1 MTAAE
6 KLKERFT
13 YGDYRQ
19 WPQDERWELIDG
31 VAYMMA
37 APSRLHQ
44 LFAFEMGF
52 QIRAYLAD
60 RRCSV
65 YSAPF
70 DIRLPKQDEADDDV
84 DTTVQPDVAVICDR
98 NKLDDKGCRGAPDW
112 AIEVLSPSTAI
123 KDMDTKRQLY
133 EKHGVKE
140 YWIVHPTDHWLMIYT
155 LNDGG
160 QYNPHP
166 HLVGLE
172 EPTPVGLF
180 PDLSIDWGF
189 TREA

>member
-1 MTAAE
+1 MTAVE
-6 KLKERFT
+6 KLKGRFT

-19 WPQDERWELIDG
+19 WSQDERWELIDG

-44 LFAFEMGF
+44 LFTFEIGF
-52 QIRAYLAD
+52 QIRAYLVD

-98 NKLDDKGCRGAPDW
+98 DKLDDKGCRGAPDW

-123 KDMDTKRQLY
+123 KDMDIKRQLY

-140 YWIVHPTDHWLMIYT
+140 YWIVHPTDRWLMVYT
-155 LNDGG
+155 LNDSG
-160 QYNPHP
+160 QYNSHP

-180 PDLSIDWGF
+180 PALRIDWSF
-189 TREA
+189 VREA